1 LEHADAVA
9 ERFELATTQLAVAA
23 SGERAR
29 LRIGAFPTA
38 LAGFVPAAIA
48 RLRIR
53 FPDTK
58 VRVDEGT
65 DDLPA
70 RVRSGEL
77 HLAVGFED
85 AAEPR
90 QELALRPIT
99 GPGPGR
105 NVYAMLPP
113 GGRHPLVTPA
123 LDALHSIATELQ
135 VAGSA

>member
-9 ERFELATTQLAVAA
+9 ERLELASTQLAVVAR
-23 SGERAR
+23 GERAR
-29 LRIGAFPTA
+29 LRIGAFPAA

-48 RLRIR
+48 RLRVR
-53 FPDTK
+53 FPATK

-65 DDLPA
+65 DDLPP

-90 QELALRPIT
+90 QELAGLERRELLRERFLVALAPE
-99 GPGPGR
+99 
-105 NVYAMLPP
+105 
-113 GGRHPLVTPA
+113 HPL
-123 LDALHSIATELQ
+123 ATRSPVRL
-135 VAGSA
+135 A